1 MTPFAKAAA
10 SSVVRTCEPQT
21 RAERS
26 PLGRLGQAP
35 RDARRR
41 RVVGGE
47 RDADRID

>member
-26 PLGRLGQAP
+26 PLLGC
-35 RDARRR
+35 ARRR
-41 RVVGGE
+41 AMRAGG
-47 RDADRID
+47 A